1 MYYVYCTIKCLLD
14 VLYFLHCEMPFKP
27 PVWQGGR
34 GSHGSSH
41 KSGASK
47 VSKQLAVAFAKR
59 TLARCQKFEETGQ
72 SCFNEPILRDALFSQ
87 PVHHNNEKISDG
99 IISGTAPNMHV
110 ESHNCQ
116 LGSRVSGMPL

>member
-1 MYYVYCTIKCLLD
+1 VKCLLD
-14 VLYFLHCEMPFKP
+14 VSCLLHCKMPFKP

-34 GSHGSSH
+34 RSHGSSH

-47 VSKQLAVAFAKR
+47 VSKQLAMAFAKR

-72 SCFNEPILRDALFSQ
+72 SCFSEPILQDALFSQ
-87 PVHHNNEKISDG
+87 PVHDNDAKIADV
-99 IISGTAPNMHV
+99 ISSEISPNMHV
-110 ESHNCQ
+110 ESRNCQ